1 MPVTDESGYIGG
13 LKMKT
18 RSAMSAV
25 FAALLAA
32 GGLFATQLAA
42 QGLFGTIGGTIT
54 DTNGAVIPGATVVVT
69 NVNTNVKITLTTNST
84 GNYTATNLNPG
95 TYTVEARA
103 MGFKTARQNNI
114 VLNVDSDLKVSLNL
128 EVGSATETVTVVGEN
143 SVLQTQKS
151 SLSQTVDEQQ
161 LSELPLSGSAGTGH
175 SAYSLVPLSAGVT
188 QQVGEGG
195 YALDNARLNGGRPR
209 MDDYLIDGTST
220 EQPTF
225 GGPDANPS
233 VDAVQELRVQT
244 NDFSAEYGKV
254 SGGVIEITTKSGTNA
269 FHGTAYE
276 YYQTDKLDANN
287 YFSDLDNIP
296 IQPSH
301 FDEFGGTIGGPILR
315 NRLFFFT
322 DYQGVRSESSSTVTG
337 DVVPTDAF
345 KNGDL
350 SALCTAGFT
359 AGICN
364 NTSQQLYN
372 PADGYAPFLNNQV
385 PVSPIAE
392 ALEAIFPE
400 GNAGAS
406 PTVVGGELWN
416 GIATSGDTVN
426 RVNPRIDWFLG
437 QRDHI
442 FGVYHYAN
450 SHAPGNTVG
459 WIDSANY
466 QNLPL
471 NTVTAGWSHAFS
483 SSLLNDFHYGYDHR
497 HPLRTTNGYGE
508 AGPSDF
514 GIQGI
519 PACNYPGSNG
529 KCGPP
534 GVGITGFAGFGAG
547 GAMLI
552 EPAGYNEFL
561 DSVTLIRGAHNIKI
575 GGEIRRAS
583 INNIQPND
591 VAGSFSFN
599 GKGTGNGYAD
609 FLIGY
614 LASSTVQ
621 VQSDYLE
628 VRTWADAAYVQDDWK
643 VKQKLTLNLGLRWQ
657 YDPSWTEAHHE
668 LASFNP
674 YNLTWTQNGLNG
686 APEGS
691 IETHW
696 KEFAPRLGFAWNP
709 RSGLV
714 VRSGYGITFPGVLG
728 HGRGGDGNPSP
739 NLLATTNILPGTYI
753 SNLPPVLQPTPD
765 APLSV
770 ALGSYQT
777 YTPYHQAASYSEMW
791 NFTVEQQVG
800 SKSSLT
806 LAYSGSHGVHLPVNY
821 AYNLCQQSA
830 ANIAEYGDEI
840 ENGTIDSP
848 YCAPGNITELGGFY
862 DDYVYPGW
870 WGLSSSVYNALQ
882 VTYDKHYSQGLALL
896 TTLTWSK
903 LLDDSSSDWS
913 GFGSLDVY
921 GQDFYHRAAE
931 RSVSAGDV
939 PLRWVFSPIYDLP
952 IGPGHA
958 LLNHGVA
965 GQILGSWRA
974 SGIYTLSAGDP
985 VGINDGGYL
994 YCNPSMTIATR
1005 PMQVGNPQSGFK
1017 RSINEWFNTNA
1028 FDWSGTCAYY
1038 SNLRDD
1044 SGSPYSGEP
1053 SLSFGNTPRYSDNVR
1068 APGVNNLDA
1077 SLQKE
1082 FSLPWIGEQGRLRL
1096 QFDGF
1101 NILNHPNFSPPIGLA
1116 SAQFGQ
1122 ILSTRNPGRVVQL
1135 GAHLTF

>member
-1 MPVTDESGYIGG
+1 
-13 LKMKT
+13 MKT
-18 RSAMSAV
+18 RIAMSALI
-25 FAALLAA
+25 AALLAI
-32 GGLFATQLAA
+32 GGFSATQLVA

-54 DTNGAVIPGATVVVT
+54 DTSGAVVPGAIVIVK
-69 NVNTNVKITLTTNST
+69 NINTNVRITLTTGRD
-84 GNYTATNLNPG
+84 GNYTAANLNPG
-95 TYTVEARA
+95 AYTVEASA
-103 MGFKTARQNNI
+103 KGFKSAVQSDITLQ
-114 VLNVDSDLKVSLNL
+114 VDANLKVSLTL
-128 EVGSATETVTVVGEN
+128 EIGSATQTVTVTGTN
-143 SVLQTQKS
+143 TLLQTQES
-151 SLSQTVDEQQ
+151 SLSQTVDERQ
-161 LSELPLSGSAGTGH
+161 LSDLPLSGSAGTGH

-188 QQVGEGG
+188 QQTGEGG

-254 SGGVIEITTKSGTNA
+254 SGGVIEITTKSGTNN

-276 YYQTDKLDANN
+276 YYQSDKLNANN
-287 YFSDLDNIP
+287 YFSNLDGIP

-301 FDEFGGTIGGPILR
+301 FDEFGGTIGGPILK
-315 NRLFFFT
+315 NKLFFFT
-322 DYQGVRSESSSTVTG
+322 DYQGVRAESSSTITG
-337 DVVPTDAF
+337 DVVPNDAF
-345 KNGDL
+345 RSGDL
-350 SALCTAGFT
+350 SAFCTAGFT
-359 AGICN
+359 GGICN
-364 NTSQQLYN
+364 NAAQQLYN
-372 PADGYAPFLNNQV
+372 PANGYAPFLNNQV
-385 PVSPIAE
+385 PVSPIAKSLG
-392 ALEAIFPE
+392 AVFPE
-400 GNAGAS
+400 GNGGTS

-416 GIATSGDTVN
+416 GISTSGTTVN
-426 RVNPRIDWFLG
+426 RVNPRVDWFLG

-442 FGVYHYAN
+442 FGVYHYET
-450 SHAPGNTVG
+450 SHIPGNTVG

-466 QNLPL
+466 TNNPVT
-471 NTVTAGWSHAFS
+471 TVTVGWSHTFS
-483 SSLLNDFHYGYDHR
+483 PNLLNDFHYGYDHR

-508 AGPSDF
+508 AGPGDF

-519 PACNYPGSNG
+519 PACDYPGSNG

-534 GVGITGFAGFGAG
+534 GVSITGFSGFGAG

-561 DSVTLIRGAHNIKI
+561 DSVTIVRGPHTLKF
-575 GGEIRRAS
+575 GGEVRRAA

-591 VAGSFSFN
+591 VAGAFTFN
-599 GKGTGNGYAD
+599 GNGTGNAYAD

-614 LASSTVQ
+614 LASSSVQ
-621 VQSDYLE
+621 VQSNYLQ
-628 VRTWADAAYVQDDWK
+628 VRTWADAAYAQDDWRI
-643 VKQKLTLNLGLRWQ
+643 KQQLTLNLGLRWQ
-657 YDPSWTEAHHE
+657 YDPSWTSANNG

-674 YNLTWTQNGLNG
+674 YNLTWTVNGLNG

-691 IETHW
+691 IQTNW

-714 VRSGYGITFPGVLG
+714 VHGGYGITFPGSLG

-739 NLLATTNILPGTYI
+739 DILATTTIQPGTYI
-753 SNLPPVLQPTPD
+753 SNLPAINQPDPTTP
-765 APLSV
+765 LTY
-770 ALGSYQT
+770 ALAEYST
-777 YTPYHQAASYSEMW
+777 YTPYHQSTPYSEMW
-791 NFTVEQQVG
+791 NFTVQQQIG
-800 SKSSLT
+800 RQSALT

-830 ANIAEYGDEI
+830 ASIAEYGNEI
-840 ENGTIDSP
+840 KNGTVDSP
-848 YCAPGNITELGGFY
+848 YCGPGNITALGGFY
-862 DDYVYPGW
+862 GDYVYPGW
-870 WGLSSSVYNALQ
+870 WGLSSSVYNGLQ
-882 VTYDKHYSQGLALL
+882 VTLDKRYSHGLALL
-896 TTLTWSK
+896 TTFTWSK

-931 RSVSAGDV
+931 RSVSAGDI
-939 PLRWVFSPIYDLP
+939 PLRWLISPIYDLP

-958 LLNHGVA
+958 LLNHGIA
-965 GQILGSWRA
+965 GQALGGWRV

-994 YCNPSMTIATR
+994 YCNPSMTDATR
-1005 PMQVGNPQSGFK
+1005 PMEVGNPRAGFT
-1017 RSINEWFNTNA
+1017 RGIGEWFNTNA

-1044 SGSPYSGEP
+1044 SGSPDSGEP
-1053 SLSFGNTPRYSDNVR
+1053 SLSFGDTPRYSDNVR
-1068 APGVNNLDA
+1068 APGINNLDA
-1077 SLQKE
+1077 SLQKD
-1082 FSLPWIGEQGRLRL
+1082 FGIPWLGEQARLRL

-1101 NILNHPNFSPPIGLA
+1101 NFLNHPQFSPPVGTA

-1122 ILSTRNPGRVVQL
+1122 ILGTRNSGRVVQL

>member
-1 MPVTDESGYIGG
+1 
-13 LKMKT
+13 MKT
-18 RSAMSAV
+18 GNVIAV
-25 FAALLAA
+25 VIAGLVAT
-32 GGLFATQLAA
+32 GGLFTTQLDA

-54 DTNGAVIPGATVVVT
+54 DTSGAVVPNATVVVT
-69 NVNTNVKITLTTNST
+69 NINTNVKITLTTNGA
-84 GNYTATNLNPG
+84 GNYTAPDLNPG
-95 TYTVEARA
+95 TYTVEASA
-103 MGFKTARQNNI
+103 KGFKSVVQNDI
-114 VLNVDSDLKVSLNL
+114 ALQVDSNLRVSLVL
-128 EVGSATETVTVVGEN
+128 EIGSTSETVTVAGTN
-143 SVLQTQKS
+143 ILLQTQES

-161 LSELPLSGSAGTGH
+161 LTELPLSGLAGTGH

-233 VDAVQELRVQT
+233 VDAIQELRVQT

-254 SGGVIEITTKSGTNA
+254 SGGVIEITTKSGTNK

-287 YFSDLDNIP
+287 DFSDLDHIP

-301 FDEFGGTIGGPILR
+301 FDEFGGTVGGPILR
-315 NRLFFFT
+315 NKLFFFT
-322 DYQGVRSESSSTVTG
+322 DYQGVRDESSSTITG

-345 KNGDL
+345 KTGDL

-372 PADGYAPFLNNQV
+372 PADGYTPFPDDQV
-385 PVSPIAE
+385 PVSPIAK
-392 ALEAIFPE
+392 ALETVFPE
-400 GNAGAS
+400 GNAGPS
-406 PTVVGGELWN
+406 PTVTGGNVWN
-416 GIATSGDTVN
+416 GISTSGTTVN
-426 RVNPRIDWFLG
+426 RINPRVDWFPG
-437 QRDHI
+437 QKDHI
-442 FGVYHYAN
+442 FGAYHYET
-450 SHAPGNTVG
+450 SHLHGNTLG

-466 QNLPL
+466 TNNPL
-471 NTVTAGWSHAFS
+471 STITIGWSHTFS

-514 GIQGI
+514 DIQGI

-534 GVGITGFAGFGAG
+534 GVSITGFTGFGAG

-561 DSVTLIRGAHNIKI
+561 DSVTMVRGNHTLKL

-591 VAGSFSFN
+591 VAGAFTFN
-599 GKGTGNGYAD
+599 GNGTGNGYAD

-614 LASSTVQ
+614 LATSTVQ
-621 VQSDYLE
+621 VQSEYLR
-628 VRTWADAAYVQDDWK
+628 VRTWADAAYAQDDWK
-643 VKQKLTLNLGLRWQ
+643 IRRRWTLNLGLRWQ
-657 YDPSWTEAHHE
+657 YDPSWTSANNG
-668 LASFNP
+668 LASFDP
-674 YNLTWTQNGLNG
+674 YNLTWTVNGLNG
-686 APEGS
+686 APQGS
-691 IETHW
+691 VQTHW

-714 VRSGYGITFPGVLG
+714 VRGGYGITFPGSLG

-739 NLLATTNILPGTYI
+739 DVLATTTIQPGTYI
-753 SNLPPVLQPTPD
+753 SNLPPVIEPDPT
-765 APLSV
+765 APLTD
-770 ALGSYQT
+770 ALAEYST
-777 YTPYHQAASYSEMW
+777 YTPYHQASPYSEMW
-791 NFTVEQQVG
+791 NFTIQQQIG
-800 SKSSLT
+800 PKSALT

-830 ANIAEYGDEI
+830 ASIAQYGNQI
-840 ENGTIDSP
+840 KNGTVDSP
-848 YCAPGNITELGGFY
+848 YCAPGNITALGGFY
-862 DDYVYPGW
+862 NDYVYPGW
-870 WGLSSSVYNALQ
+870 WGLSSSAYNALQ
-882 VTYDKHYSQGLALL
+882 ITYDKRYSNGLALL
-896 TTLTWSK
+896 SDFTWSK

-913 GFGSLDVY
+913 GFGSLDVS

-931 RSVSAGDV
+931 RSVSAGDI
-939 PLRWVFSPIYDLP
+939 PLRWIFSPIYDLP

-965 GQILGSWRA
+965 SQILGGWRA
-974 SGIYTLSAGDP
+974 SGIYTLTAGDP

-1005 PMQVGNPQSGFK
+1005 PMQVGNPGTGFK

-1053 SLSFGNTPRYSDNVR
+1053 SLSFGDTPRYSDDVR

-1077 SLQKE
+1077 SLQKD
-1082 FSLPWIGEQGRLRL
+1082 FNLPWIGEQGRLRL

-1101 NILNHPNFSPPIGLA
+1101 DILNHPEFSPPIGLA

-1122 ILSTRNPGRVVQL
+1122 VLSTRNSGRVVQL

>member
-1 MPVTDESGYIGG
+1 
-13 LKMKT
+13 MKT
-18 RSAMSAV
+18 GNVIAV
-25 FAALLAA
+25 VIAGLVAT
-32 GGLFATQLAA
+32 GGLFTTQLDA

-54 DTNGAVIPGATVVVT
+54 DTSGAVVPGATVVVT
-69 NVNTNVKITLTTNST
+69 NISTNVKIVLTTNGA
-84 GNYTATNLNPG
+84 GNYTAPDLNPG
-95 TYTVEARA
+95 TYTVEASA
-103 MGFKTARQNNI
+103 KGFKSVVQNDI
-114 VLNVDSDLKVSLNL
+114 ALQVDSNLRVSLVL
-128 EVGSATETVTVVGEN
+128 EIGSTSETVTVAGTN
-143 SVLQTQKS
+143 ILLQTQES

-161 LSELPLSGSAGTGH
+161 LTELPLSGLAGTGH

-233 VDAVQELRVQT
+233 VDAIQELRVQT

-254 SGGVIEITTKSGTNA
+254 SGGVIEITTKSGTNK

-287 YFSDLDNIP
+287 DFSDLDHIP

-301 FDEFGGTIGGPILR
+301 FDEFGGTVGGPILR
-315 NRLFFFT
+315 NKLFFFS
-322 DYQGVRSESSSTVTG
+322 DYQGVRDESSSTITG

-345 KNGDL
+345 KTGDL

-372 PADGYAPFLNNQV
+372 PADGYTPFPDDQV
-385 PVSPIAE
+385 PVSPIAK
-392 ALEAIFPE
+392 ALETVFPE
-400 GNAGAS
+400 GNAGPS
-406 PTVVGGELWN
+406 PTVTGGNVWN
-416 GIATSGDTVN
+416 GISTSGTTVN
-426 RVNPRIDWFLG
+426 RINPRVDWFPG
-437 QRDHI
+437 QKDHI
-442 FGVYHYAN
+442 FGAYHYET
-450 SHAPGNTVG
+450 SHLPGNTLG

-466 QNLPL
+466 TNNPL
-471 NTVTAGWSHAFS
+471 STITIGWSHTFT

-514 GIQGI
+514 DIQGI

-534 GVGITGFAGFGAG
+534 GVSITGFTGFGAG

-561 DSVTLIRGAHNIKI
+561 DSVTMVRGNHTLKL

-591 VAGSFSFN
+591 VAGAFTFN
-599 GKGTGNGYAD
+599 GNGTGNGYAD

-614 LASSTVQ
+614 LATSTVQ
-621 VQSDYLE
+621 VQSEYLR
-628 VRTWADAAYVQDDWK
+628 VRTWADAAYAQDDWK
-643 VKQKLTLNLGLRWQ
+643 IRRRWTLNLGLRWQ
-657 YDPSWTEAHHE
+657 YDPSWTSANNG
-668 LASFNP
+668 LASFDP
-674 YNLTWTQNGLNG
+674 YNLTWTVNGLNG
-686 APEGS
+686 APQGS
-691 IETHW
+691 AQTHW

-714 VRSGYGITFPGVLG
+714 VRGGYGITFPGSLG

-739 NLLATTNILPGTYI
+739 DVLATTTIQPGTYI
-753 SNLPPVLQPTPD
+753 SNLPPVIEPDPT
-765 APLSV
+765 APLTD
-770 ALGSYQT
+770 ALAEYST
-777 YTPYHQAASYSEMW
+777 YTPYHQASPYSEMW
-791 NFTVEQQVG
+791 NFTIQQQIG
-800 SKSSLT
+800 PKSALT

-830 ANIAEYGDEI
+830 ASIAQYGNQI
-840 ENGTIDSP
+840 KNGTVDSP
-848 YCAPGNITELGGFY
+848 YCAPGNITALGGFY
-862 DDYVYPGW
+862 NDYVYPGW

-882 VTYDKHYSQGLALL
+882 ITYDKRYSHGLALL
-896 TTLTWSK
+896 SDFTWSK

-913 GFGSLDVY
+913 GFGSLDVS

-931 RSVSAGDV
+931 RSVSAGDI
-939 PLRWVFSPIYDLP
+939 PLRWIFSPIYDLP

-965 GQILGSWRA
+965 SQILGGWRA
-974 SGIYTLSAGDP
+974 SGIYTLTAGDP

-1005 PMQVGNPQSGFK
+1005 PMQVGNPGTGFK

-1053 SLSFGNTPRYSDNVR
+1053 SLSFGDTPRYSDDVR

-1077 SLQKE
+1077 SLQKD
-1082 FSLPWIGEQGRLRL
+1082 FNLPWIGEQGRLRL

-1101 NILNHPNFSPPIGLA
+1101 DILNHPEFSPPIGLA

-1122 ILSTRNPGRVVQL
+1122 VLSTRNSGRVVQL